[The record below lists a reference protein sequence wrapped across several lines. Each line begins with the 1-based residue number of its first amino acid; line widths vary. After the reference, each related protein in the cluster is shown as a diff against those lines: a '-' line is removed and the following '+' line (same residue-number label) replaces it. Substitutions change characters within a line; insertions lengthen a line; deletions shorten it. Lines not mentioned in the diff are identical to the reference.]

1 MTNNLLNNLI
11 TIPSFNYSQS
21 RKEVVRNKMNLRP
34 NLKLKQLKQVNVT
47 WVEVHVTG
55 SDTPVIY
62 TIAESDLKSA
72 FQVFFC
78 NRILFSGC
86 LWATKVKENESSKHS
101 KAQSDFVIIAVT
113 VENNYHH
120 YYQRWSG
127 CFGFFS

>member
-47 WVEVHVTG
+47 WVEIHVTG

-62 TIAESDLKSA
+62 TIVESDLKSA
-72 FQVFFC
+72 FQFF
-78 NRILFSGC
+78 F
-86 LWATKVKENESSKHS
+86 
-101 KAQSDFVIIAVT
+101 FVIEYCSLDAC
-113 VENNYHH
+113 E
-120 YYQRWSG
+120 QPRWKKMKAASIPKL
-127 CFGFFS
+127 SLILLL